1 MSSSLI
7 ADHVDQNTSL
17 AEISSFDEFKAYVIA
32 NRAEIERKLLLTVM
46 SILIKEAWSL
56 YKEKRGL

>member
-17 AEISSFDEFKAYVIA
+17 AEISSFEEFKAYVIA

-56 YKEKRGL
+56 YKDKRGL

>member
-17 AEISSFDEFKAYVIA
+17 TEISSFDEFKAYVIA
-32 NRAEIERKLLLTVM
+32 NRAEIERKLILTVM
-46 SILIKEAWSL
+46 SIVIKEAWAL